1 MRSWGSRE
9 DAAVVDEP
17 FYARYLR
24 VTGARHPGRDE
35 VIAAGETDY
44 GAIVEA
50 MVGPIP
56 GGKRIYYQ
64 KQMAHHI
71 LPGDDLS
78 WVRGVVSCFLIR
90 DPAEMIA
97 SFVKVVADP
106 SPEQLGLPQQAE
118 LFELERRRTGR
129 RPIVLDARDVLLD
142 PRGTLGAWCEA
153 LSVPFDAA
161 MLRWER
167 GPRATDGVWARH
179 WYAAVHESTGFE
191 PYRERKAEVPAHLRG
206 VLSACRGWYDALYE
220 HRLGA

>member
-9 DAAVVDEP
+9 DTAVVDEP
-17 FYARYLR
+17 FYARYLLA
-24 VTGARHPGRDE
+24 TGARHPGRDE

-44 GAIVEA
+44 RAVVEA

-78 WVRGVVSCFLIR
+78 WVRSVVSCFLIR

-118 LFELERRRTGR
+118 LFELERQRTGR
-129 RPIVLDARDVLLD
+129 RPLVLDARDVLLD
-142 PRGTLGAWCEA
+142 PRGMLGAWCDA

-161 MLRWER
+161 MLRWDP

-179 WYAAVHESTGFE
+179 WYAAVYESTGFE
-191 PYRERKAEVPAHLRG
+191 PYRERKPEVPAHLRG
-206 VLSACRGWYDALYE
+206 VLGACRGWYEALYE
-220 HRLGA
+220 HRLRA